1 MSVPPV
7 ESLWKLN
14 DVQALLRK
22 QNDDGSWRYRA
33 VRRTSLRSGENYD
46 QLETYRIIGQLVE
59 KSGMTR
65 AHPAVQRAAE
75 CLFSFQTDEGD
86 FRGIYGTQYTPHYTA
101 GIMEL
106 LIKAGYANDERIARG
121 FAWLLSMRQRDVDG
135 LIKALGYEKDW
146 EVRRDAAIEFGS
158 DQTRSMPL

>member
-121 FAWLLSMRQRDVDG
+121 FAWLLSMRQRDG
-135 LIKALGYEKDW
+135 G
-146 EVRRDAAIEFGS
+146 
-158 DQTRSMPL
+158 

>member
-1 MSVPPV
+1 
-7 ESLWKLN
+7 
-14 DVQALLRK
+14 
-22 QNDDGSWRYRA
+22 
-33 VRRTSLRSGENYD
+33 
-46 QLETYRIIGQLVE
+46 
-59 KSGMTR
+59 MTR